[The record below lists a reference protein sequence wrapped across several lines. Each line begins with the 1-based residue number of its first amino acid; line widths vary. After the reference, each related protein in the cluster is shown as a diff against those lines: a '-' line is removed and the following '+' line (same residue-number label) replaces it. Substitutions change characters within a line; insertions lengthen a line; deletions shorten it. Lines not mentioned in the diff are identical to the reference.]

1 MPINEHF
8 EKNFNA
14 VLSSA
19 IVFQQP
25 VKSGETREITFTV
38 SADDKN
44 RAAGMNIKII
54 HLEVELDDDGEIK
67 AIRRETVRLEK
78 NNVRLS

>member
-1 MPINEHF
+1 M
-8 EKNFNA
+8 KKGK
-14 VLSSA
+14 LLKDTR
-19 IVFQQP
+19 QQP
-25 VKSGETREITFTV
+25 VKSGEIREITFPV
-38 SADDKN
+38 SVDDKN
-44 RAAGMNIKII
+44 RAADINVIII